1 MSIRKNNLE
10 NSIRE
15 YLLDEGILRE
25 KRSSSDVDFGF
36 IFSFPQGPKSQ
47 NMSVFKPKNKNS
59 IFVVIKTQISKK
71 HANTLNS
78 FKGNKKFLFFNNLR
92 KFYLTKEVYFK
103 IDVQNFRFEIIKQI
117 FPDINGNISKNTLFK
132 AIQKVFY
139 CYVFSNLLLEEYCLK
154 EDISQAEIG
163 PEFDFSLY
171 S

>member
-25 KRSSSDVDFGF
+25 KISGSEVDFGF

-47 NMSVFKPKNKNS
+47 NMSVFKPKNKNC
-59 IFVVIKTQISKK
+59 IFVIIKTQISKK
-71 HANTLNS
+71 NANTLNS

-103 IDVQNFRFEIIKQI
+103 IDIQNFIIEIIKQI
-117 FPDINGNISKNTLFK
+117 FPDNDGRISKNTLYK

-154 EDISQAEIG
+154 EEISQTEFD

-171 S
+171 T

>member
-25 KRSSSDVDFGF
+25 KISSSDLDFGF
-36 IFSFPQGPKSQ
+36 IYSFPQGPNSQ
-47 NMSVFKPKNKNS
+47 NMSVIKPKNKNS
-59 IFVVIKTQISKK
+59 IFIIIKTQISKK
-71 HANTLNS
+71 NGNTLNS

-92 KFYLTKEVYFK
+92 KYYLAKEVYFK
-103 IDVQNFRFEIIKQI
+103 IDSQNFIIEIIKQI
-117 FPDINGNISKNTLFK
+117 FPDMDGKISKNTLFK

-139 CYVFSNLLLEEYCLK
+139 CYVFSNLLVEEYCLK
-154 EDISQAEIG
+154 GEISGAEFG